1 MDFWHLSMVL
11 WRNGLIDSCLAF
23 AIVHALFIE
32 RGRCRCNFA
41 LMKSKVMKWTLIGLV
56 SAYLFII
63 TFGTVVVLHI
73 LCEKH
78 VEYRRVYDAAE
89 AGLPAPDTLSLVTCD
104 GYRIQTLEIA
114 PEAAPKG
121 VIICLTGIENPS
133 VTAYYGHVRSFRALG
148 LVSLLTEVRGH
159 GPSDGERI
167 CLAYQE
173 TADVKAV
180 TDYVEEHYQ
189 DLPVIVMGLSM
200 GAAVAIRSIAEN
212 EDIDALISLSAFS
225 SLQDFMVWHAGR
237 FISPLLAE
245 PLKLT
250 TALAASSKFG
260 VNAFRTTPYEAI
272 GHLDGRPALL
282 MHSRGDSQV
291 PFMCFEKLF
300 SRAESSTSRLRTYV
314 VDGDEHFITG
324 SFGIPEDDP
333 EYSAVLLAFIKDVLA
348 MQ

>member
-1 MDFWHLSMVL
+1 MGECLS
-11 WRNGLIDSCLAF
+11 
-23 AIVHALFIE
+23 
-32 RGRCRCNFA
+32 NFA
-41 LMKSKVMKWTLIGLV
+41 AMKSKVMKWTLVGV
-56 SAYLFII
+56 VAAYLFII
-63 TFGTVVVLHI
+63 TFGTVVILHV

-78 VEYRRVYDAAE
+78 VEYHRVYDAAE
-89 AGLPAPDTLSLVTCD
+89 AGLPAPDTLSLLTSD

-114 PEAAPKG
+114 PESALKG

-133 VTAYYGHVRSFRALG
+133 VTAYYGHVRSFRELG

-159 GPSDGERI
+159 GASDGERI

-180 TDYVEEHYQ
+180 TDYVNSRYPC
-189 DLPVIVMGLSM
+189 LPVIVMGLSM
-200 GAAVAIRSIAEN
+200 GVAVAIRAIAEN
-212 EDIDALISLSAFS
+212 RDIDAMISLSAFS
-225 SLQDFMVWHAGR
+225 SLQDFISWHAGR
-237 FISPLLAE
+237 FISPFLAE

-250 TALAASSKFG
+250 SALAASSKFG
-260 VNAFRTTPYEAI
+260 VNAFRATPYEAI

-300 SRAESSTSRLRTYV
+300 ARAESATSKLRTYV
-314 VDGDEHFITG
+314 VDGDEHFITA

-333 EYSAVLLAFIKDVLA
+333 EYSAVLLGFIKDVMA